1 MLRYIFSIFT
11 WVLLLLLAG
20 TTMAAEPMPVGGY
33 VGVNGKQYHF
43 FNNKTYN
50 RFKVSDGSGAI
61 LESEK
66 TPIIKYF
73 AGFPTE
79 KKISGV
85 MSDPTNNAIHY
96 FFFDDGTYATY
107 QDGEGI
113 DKVLYTGSIKDKW
126 SFIKGRGVAAI
137 LNSPKRKGETYFFF
151 KDGTYSNYDF
161 VKDAELYNAKVT
173 AKWVGW
179 PKNGTIVGAINH
191 PFDKKSAYIFFGNG
205 TYGRYKFGIGNENE
219 LFLYF
224 RGYESF
230 KEDLMSSVL
239 DSIRWIYN
247 STNIADG
254 ESKNLITA
262 SSITVP
268 TNYIN
273 SGNANGIVLTL
284 NGKYFSDQSIFSVSS
299 SNESLLR
306 LEPLYRNRF
315 EVMGKPGLAEIIIT
329 RKIDNFVMKRL
340 VVLIEEGAK
349 AAISSKQI
357 FNAKIHNV
365 RNFRFNRGS
374 EGHPRYI
381 YANGEMQ
388 APIYIEL
395 EVEDKITGDLVEVSD
410 ITADGSFIK
419 LYDLHT
425 GPEKNKKSYLGWG
438 SSEGANYDKHWRVS
452 RARSEFDLGGY
463 TLPSQQPM
471 AEAEQD
477 EPASAASAAGN
488 FLNRYTYYV
497 TTTEAVDKIICA
509 NVGDVYHS
517 CENGQ
522 DEFAKIISITKKSY
536 SLEDFIVTGNY
547 FSSSFNPLKVRFIK
561 LTPRSGFYVRKIKD
575 NGLLKY
581 DGDRLVMQGAKD
593 NLLER
598 WAVAELGP
606 QFYLKTNVWYAVKL
620 GMNNVN
626 LSIPYFE
633 ENKGWQAFQTPTLN
647 TDDGGLY
654 LIESSKDGRVDN
666 YKRAP
671 YNGSANPS
679 YNDGTSTQYEKNI
692 EGWDRYGNP
701 FIIYLRS
708 TGGWDLNIYS
718 LP

>member
-1 MLRYIFSIFT
+1 MVKYIFS
-11 WVLLLLLAG
+11 LLNGLALLLLAG
-20 TTMAAEPMPVGGY
+20 TAMAAELMPVGGL
-33 VGVNGKQYHF
+33 VGFNGKQYHF
-43 FNNKTYN
+43 FNNETYS
-50 RFKVSDGSGAI
+50 RFKVSDDNGAL
-61 LESEK
+61 LEGK
-66 TPIIKYF
+66 NLPTIKNYP
-73 AGFPTE
+73 GFPKG

-85 MSDPTNNAIHY
+85 MSDPTNNTIHY
-96 FFFDDGTYATY
+96 FFFDDGTYGTY
-107 QDGEGI
+107 QFGEGKDKILSI
-113 DKVLYTGSIKDKW
+113 DGIEKKW
-126 SFIKGRGVAAI
+126 SFIKGRKISAI
-137 LNSPKRKGETYFFF
+137 INSPKNNGRVYFFF
-151 KDGTYSNYDF
+151 KDGKYSDYDF
-161 VKDAELYNAKVT
+161 LSDAELYNAKI
-173 AKWVGW
+173 AESFSGW
-179 PKNGTIVGAINH
+179 PKNGTLVGAIKH
-191 PFDKKSAYIFFGNG
+191 PFDKVSAYFFFNNG
-205 TYGRYKFGIGNENE
+205 TYGRYNFGIGNER
-219 LFLYF
+219 FLYI

-247 STNIADG
+247 STHIADS

-273 SGNANGIVLTL
+273 SGNGNGIVLTL
-284 NGKYFSDQSIFSVSS
+284 NGKYFANQSIFSVRS

-306 LEPLYRNRF
+306 LEPVYRNRF

-329 RKIDNFVMKRL
+329 RNIDDFVVKRL

-349 AAISSKQI
+349 AAIFSKQI
-357 FNAKIHNV
+357 FNEKIHNI

-374 EGHPRYI
+374 ESRPRYI
-381 YANGEMQ
+381 YANGNMQ

-395 EVEDKITGDLVEVSD
+395 EVEDKNTGDLVEVSD
-410 ITADGSFIK
+410 ITADGSLIN

-425 GPEKNKKSYLGWG
+425 GPDKNKQSYLGWE

-522 DEFAKIISITKKSY
+522 DEFAKIVSITKKSY
-536 SLEDFIVTGNY
+536 SLEDFIVTDNY

-561 LTPRSGFYVRKIKD
+561 LTPKSGFYVRKIKD

-593 NLLER
+593 TMLK
-598 WAVAELGP
+598 WGFFAEKGP
-606 QFYLKTNVWYAVKL
+606 QYYLKTNVWYAVKL
-620 GMNNVN
+620 GMSNVN

-633 ENKGWQAFQTPTLN
+633 MNKGWQAFQTPALN

-666 YKRAP
+666 YYFAP

-679 YNDGTSTQYEKNI
+679 YNDGTSTQYDKNI

-708 TGGWDLNIYS
+708 KGWDLDIYNH
-718 LP
+718 P